1 MASHKLIQYFWSLVE
16 QLPSLLTLVG
26 CIVFALMRWKRHPK
40 VSLLL
45 VAGLG
50 LLLVHAFVFM
60 LIYDLVPPLFIKPD
74 NYANTESIRRTLY
87 LLLGLIA
94 NTSIAVSFAL
104 LLAAVFTQRNSS
116 APAGSTAGL
125 G

>member
-16 QLPSLLTLVG
+16 QLPSLLTLIG

-50 LLLVHAFVFM
+50 LLLVHAFVF
-60 LIYDLVPPLFIKPD
+60 LLVYDLVPPLFIKPD
-74 NYANTESIRRTLY
+74 NYANTASIRRTLY
-87 LLLGLIA
+87 LVLGLIA
-94 NTSIAVSFAL
+94 NTSIAISFAL
-104 LLAAVFTQRNSS
+104 LLGAVFTQRNSS
-116 APAGSTAGL
+116 GPAGSTPGL

>member
-1 MASHKLIQYFWSLVE
+1 MAKLSQYFWSLVE
-16 QLPSLLTLVG
+16 QLPSLLTIIG
-26 CIVFALMRWKRHPK
+26 CIIFALTRWKRHPK

-50 LLLVHAFVFM
+50 LLLVHIFVF
-60 LIYDLVPPLFIKPD
+60 LLVYDLVPPLFIKPD

-87 LLLGLIA
+87 LVLGLIA

-104 LLAAVFTQRNSS
+104 LLGAVFTQRKSS
-116 APAGSTAGL
+116 APAGSTPGL